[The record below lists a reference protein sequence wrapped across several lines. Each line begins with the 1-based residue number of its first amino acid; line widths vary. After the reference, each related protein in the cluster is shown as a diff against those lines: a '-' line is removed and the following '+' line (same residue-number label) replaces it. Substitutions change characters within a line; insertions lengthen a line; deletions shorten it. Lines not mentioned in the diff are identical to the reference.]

1 MIGGFKITLLSLWH
15 FETPDKFCTCTPC
28 QVFTRGNTKNKRVY
42 NRDNI
47 KTRNCNTIQFLGLQQ
62 NQIVGTNVAYA
73 H

>member
-42 NRDNI
+42 N
-47 KTRNCNTIQFLGLQQ
+47 TI
-62 NQIVGTNVAYA
+62 GTILKQEIAIQYNF
-73 H
+73 